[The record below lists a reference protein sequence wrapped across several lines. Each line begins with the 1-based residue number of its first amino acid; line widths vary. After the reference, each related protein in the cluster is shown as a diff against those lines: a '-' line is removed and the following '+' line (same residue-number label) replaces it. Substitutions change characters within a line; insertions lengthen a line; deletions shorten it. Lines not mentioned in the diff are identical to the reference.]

1 VKKQVIILVGPK
13 GSGKTFIG
21 TLIQKE
27 TGIHF
32 LRVEDIWL
40 SLKSERLSNEYIMEG
55 FNLVK
60 QSIDQLLTSTNRI
73 IIESTGTSGHFFNFL
88 DNLRSSYE
96 VKLVKIVA
104 SPEVCVNRIRSRD
117 SSLHV
122 PVSDDMVSL
131 INQAALE
138 TDLIYDLII
147 DNEKSSNE
155 LIIEMFQALPA

>member
-1 VKKQVIILVGPK
+1 MKKQIFILVGPK
-13 GSGKTFIG
+13 GCGKTFIG

-27 TGIHF
+27 IGIHF

-40 SLKSERLSNEYIMEG
+40 SLKSERLSNEYIIEG

-60 QSIDQLLTSTNRI
+60 KNIDQLLTLNSRI
-73 IIESTGTSGHFFNFL
+73 VIESTGTSEHFFSFL
-88 DNLRSSYE
+88 DILRSSYD

-104 SPEVCVNRIRSRD
+104 SPDVCVNRIKSRD

-122 PVSDDMVSL
+122 PVSDDMLSL

-138 TDLIYDLII
+138 TNLDYDLII
-147 DNEKSSNE
+147 NNEKTSNNM
-155 LIIEMFQALPA
+155 IIKMFQTLLG

>member
-1 VKKQVIILVGPK
+1 LKKQIIILVGPK

-40 SLKSERLSNEYIMEG
+40 SLKSERLSNDYIIEG
-55 FNLVK
+55 FNLVR
-60 QSIDQLLTSTNRI
+60 QNIDQLLTSNNII
-73 IIESTGTSGHFFNFL
+73 IIESTGTSEHFFNFL
-88 DNLRSSYE
+88 DNLRSLYE

-104 SPEVCVNRIRSRD
+104 SPDVCVNRIRFRN

-122 PVSDDMVSL
+122 PVSDDMLSL
-131 INQAALE
+131 INQAALK
-138 TDLIYDLII
+138 TDLMYDLII
-147 DNEKSSNE
+147 DNEKSSDE
-155 LIIEMFQALPA
+155 MIIETFQTLLG